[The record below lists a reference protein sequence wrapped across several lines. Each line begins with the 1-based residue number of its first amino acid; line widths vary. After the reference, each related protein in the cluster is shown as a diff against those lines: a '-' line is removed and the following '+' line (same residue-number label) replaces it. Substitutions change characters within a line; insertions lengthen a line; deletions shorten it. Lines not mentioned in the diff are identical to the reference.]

1 MGLPAPRAS
10 NIRESL
16 LDGDRVSLKYGLNI
30 DPSILKKKNIREE
43 RLIKNSTKE
52 ILKFVLEGV
61 V

>member
-1 MGLPAPRAS
+1 MRLPAPRAS

-16 LDGDRVSLKYGLNI
+16 LDGDRVSSKYGLNI

-43 RLIKNSTKE
+43 RLIKNSTNE